1 MLVYALYN
9 SHQFLI
15 VQKLWN
21 NFYLTPFYLLTITIA
36 VLRIV
41 YFFNNFLNYNY
52 QRETFTDTWGALTT
66 YPFILKTLLG
76 VF

>member
-9 SHQFLI
+9 SYQFLI

-21 NFYLTPFYLLTITIA
+21 KFYLTPFYLLTITIA

-52 QRETFTDTWGALTT
+52 QRETLTNTWGMLTT
-66 YPFILKTLLG
+66 SAFIAKTLLG